1 MPGPIEE
8 LARWLFGYIMNK
20 SRRHFIKAIG
30 LGAAAMVLP
39 PWTTSCSEKKQP
51 PNILFIAVDDLNDWT
66 NCLGGRP
73 GVHTPNLD
81 RLANRGVLFTNA
93 HCAAPA
99 CNPSRTSVFTGFSP
113 STSGIYYNRQ
123 HWRKSPVLEK
133 AVTIPEYFRAHGYRA
148 VGGGK
153 LFHCLSW
160 IKTTYGRDGNDPAVW
175 DDYFP
180 SKTAPMP
187 DFIWPEGTSRDEFET
202 VTWPPRAGANTEGRP
217 PYYFDWGPMDEPDKI
232 TSDFK
237 VIDWAKSELKKT
249 HNKPFFLA
257 VGIFR
262 PHIPWF
268 VPKQYFDL
276 YPLEEISLPP
286 IQDNDLED
294 CSPVGKGFCRRKWQE
309 WILENDQWKQA
320 VQAYLASISYV
331 DAQLGRLLDALDQS
345 SYCGNTIIVLWSDHG
360 MHIGEKEHWEKFTLW
375 EESTRVPLIFVA
387 PGATNTGI
395 RCEQPV
401 SLLDVYPTLI
411 DLVGHEPRPELEG
424 QSLLPLL
431 KNPHLKTGRAVV
443 TTYGQNNHGVRSL
456 RWRYIRYHDGSEELY
471 SHQTDPDEYTNLA
484 NREEYKEL
492 KKELA
497 SWLPK
502 INTPRSNEG

>member
-1 MPGPIEE
+1 MPGPIEKPV
-8 LARWLFGYIMNK
+8 RWRFGYVVNK
-20 SRRHFIKAIG
+20 SRRDFIKNIG
-30 LGAAAMVLP
+30 LGAAAIALP
-39 PWTTSCSEKKQP
+39 LWTTSCSEKKTP
-51 PNILFIAVDDLNDWT
+51 PNILFIAVDDLNDWA

-81 RLANRGVLFTNA
+81 RLAKRGVLFTNA

-99 CNPSRTSVFTGFSP
+99 CNPSRTSVFTGIRP

-133 AVTIPEYFRAHGYRA
+133 AVTIPEHFRAHGYRA

-180 SKTAPMP
+180 SKTIPMP
-187 DFIWPEGTSRDEFET
+187 DFIWPEGTKCDEFET

-217 PYYFDWGPMDEPDKI
+217 PYYFDWGPMDEPDER

-237 VIDWAKSELKKT
+237 VIDWGNSELQKT

-294 CSPVGKGFCRRKWQE
+294 CSAVGKGFCRRKWQE

-320 VQAYLASISYV
+320 VQAYLASISYA
-331 DAQLGRLLDALDQS
+331 DTQLGRLLDAFDKS
-345 SYCGNTIIVLWSDHG
+345 PYRDNTIIVLWSDHG

-375 EESTRVPLIFVA
+375 EESTRVPLIFVG
-387 PGATNTGI
+387 PGITPEGAH
-395 RCEQPV
+395 CSQPV
-401 SLLDVYPTLI
+401 SLLDIYPTLI
-411 DLVGHEPRPELEG
+411 QLAGCEPRLELEG

-431 KNPHLKTGRAVV
+431 KNPQLETGRAVV
-443 TTYGQNNHGVRSL
+443 TTYGQNNHGVRAL
-456 RWRYIRYHDGSEELY
+456 RWRSSDTTMALKSFMTIRSIRMNTLIL
-471 SHQTDPDEYTNLA
+471 LA
-484 NREEYKEL
+484 ARN
-492 KKELA
+492 
-497 SWLPK
+497 
-502 INTPRSNEG
+502 IQI